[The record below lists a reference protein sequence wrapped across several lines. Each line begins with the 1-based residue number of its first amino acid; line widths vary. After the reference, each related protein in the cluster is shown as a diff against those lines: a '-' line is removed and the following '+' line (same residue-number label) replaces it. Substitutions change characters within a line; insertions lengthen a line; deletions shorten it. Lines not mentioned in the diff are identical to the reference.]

1 MESGISEMKS
11 IARLVAK
18 HFDGMTSVRFEI
30 KWLEFGVRN
39 SEYVEDDK
47 MVKED
52 ESKAELA
59 KIVRLV
65 LKHKGLREMKWLQ
78 RQRPVF
84 GKLEGLVKKV
94 MKERKVKEVERVLVV
109 AEEGEKRQDVRCD
122 YWDQM
127 RAQGLL

>member
-1 MESGISEMKS
+1 VVGGILRFFRVFRSASSLNPLIISLKTQTYLT
-11 IARLVAK
+11 RL
-18 HFDGMTSVRFEI
+18 
-30 KWLEFGVRN
+30 VRN

-47 MVKED
+47 MVKGD

-65 LKHKGLREMKWLQ
+65 LKNKGLKEVRWLQ

-84 GKLEGLVKKV
+84 GKLEGLVEKV
-94 MKERKVKEVERVLVV
+94 MKERKVKEGERVRVV
-109 AEEGEKRQDVRCD
+109 AEEGQEREDVRCD
-122 YWDQM
+122 YWNQM